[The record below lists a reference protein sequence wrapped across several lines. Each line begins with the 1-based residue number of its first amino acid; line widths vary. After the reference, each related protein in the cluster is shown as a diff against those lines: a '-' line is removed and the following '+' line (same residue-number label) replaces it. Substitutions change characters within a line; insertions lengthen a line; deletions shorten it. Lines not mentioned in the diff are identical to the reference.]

1 METLQ
6 NTINKFNEE
15 IAAEYNAIQQK
26 YDEMLQSIDR
36 TEDKFTKLAYTIVET
51 SLFYCDLEKQ
61 YEPEVLN
68 QKSINELQELNEEM
82 YGDVKPQ
89 NYETSYAN
97 PEFCVKE
104 FGEGVGQA
112 ISAIYVGMR
121 NNITAATQNK
131 RYFLN
136 QQLSDYLNYIELI
149 LSKCEDAKTYAD
161 LLKKTHLAFP
171 AQYRQFGYIQSY
183 IPQQGRIYEV
193 VMNDDLTNPKYL
205 YNLGRHI
212 SANEIKTAEFL
223 ADYPQDKIDTLAK
236 SMANAYVRGFT
247 LAKKDLTKKSTIN
260 VNYNIG
266 QERIIRA
273 LIPELEK
280 AGLKTILSSV
290 TTTSMNRQYGYDHR
304 FDNALWFDDEF
315 VAAILE
321 ERKVDFE
328 LYKNEIGQYSG
339 GFYFDKFGEAPFNPK
354 QKDVCLKLSTEQQ
367 KLNQK
372 MRLEMSKLHDK
383 YMPRVETSF
392 CIIGFP
398 VPEIG
403 EKFDEIFQG
412 TLEINMIDTEHHE
425 ELQHHM
431 IQVLDLGDFVHVKG
445 KAGNATDIKVKMQTL
460 VDPEKQTN
468 FVNCGADVNI
478 PVGELFTSPKLE
490 GTDGILHVKDCYLND
505 LNYQNLKLTFKD
517 GYVTD
522 YTCENFEE
530 EEKNRKYIEEN
541 LLFPHKTLPIGEFA
555 IGTNTLAY
563 AMAMKFDILPLMPI
577 LIVEKMGPHFAIG
590 DTCFSWEEDFAV
602 FNPIDNKE
610 ITARDNSKS
619 ILRKTDMEQA
629 YTNCHTDITLP
640 YEDLEF
646 ISVIT
651 KDGDSLDIIRDGRFV
666 VAGTEELNE
675 PLIGMEV

>member
-1 METLQ
+1 METLK
-6 NTINKFNEE
+6 NTIAKFNEE
-15 IAAEYNAIQQK
+15 IAADYVAIQQK
-26 YDEMLQSIDR
+26 YDEMLQCIDR
-36 TEDKFTKLAYTIVET
+36 TEDKFTELAYTMVET

-61 YEPEVLN
+61 FEIDVLTK
-68 QKSINELQELNEEM
+68 KSISELQELNEELF
-82 YGDVKPQ
+82 GDVKPQ

-97 PEFCVKE
+97 PEYCVQL
-104 FGEGVGQA
+104 FGDGVGQA
-112 ISAIYVGMR
+112 LSAIYIGLR
-121 NNITAATQNK
+121 SNITAATQNK
-131 RYFLN
+131 RYYLN
-136 QQLSDYLNYIELI
+136 QQMNDQLAYIELI
-149 LSKCEDAKTYAD
+149 ITKCEDAEVYAK
-161 LLKKTHLAFP
+161 LLKKITMAFP
-171 AQYRQFGYIQSY
+171 AKYRQFGYVQSF
-183 IPQQGRIYEV
+183 IPQQGRIYDV
-193 VMNDDLTNPKYL
+193 VMNENLSNPKYL

-212 SANEIKTAEFL
+212 SANEIKTSEFL
-223 ADYPQDKIDTLAK
+223 SDYPQDKIDTLAK

-247 LAKKDLTKKSTIN
+247 LAKKDLTQKSTIN
-260 VNYNIG
+260 VLYNVG

-280 AGLKTILSSV
+280 AGLKTILSGV
-290 TTTSMNRQYGYDHR
+290 TTTSMNRQYQYDHR

-315 VAAILE
+315 VQTMIE
-321 ERKVDFE
+321 NTKVDYE
-328 LYKNEIGQYSG
+328 LYKIEMGQYSG
-339 GFYFDKFGEAPFNPK
+339 GFYFDKFGESPFNPK
-354 QKDVCLKLSTEQQ
+354 QKDVCLKLSEKQQ
-367 KLNQK
+367 KLNQN
-372 MRLEMSKLHDK
+372 MHIEMSKLHDK
-383 YMPRVETSF
+383 YMPRIETSF

-403 EKFDEIFQG
+403 EKFEEIFQG
-412 TLEINMIDTEHHE
+412 TLDINMIDTAHHE
-425 ELQHHM
+425 EVQHHM
-431 IQVLDLGDFVHVKG
+431 IKVLDLADFVHVKG

-460 VDPEKQTN
+460 DDPEKQTN

-505 LNYQNLKLTFKD
+505 LNYQDLKLTFKD

-522 YTCENFEE
+522 YTCNNFEDE
-530 EEKNRKYIEEN
+530 DKNRKYIEEN

-563 AMAMKFDILPLMPI
+563 AMAKKFDILPLMPI

-602 FNPIDNKE
+602 FNPIDGKE

-619 ILRKTDMEQA
+619 VLRKTDVSKA

-651 KDGDSLDIIRDGRFV
+651 KKGEIIDIIRDGRFV

>member
-1 METLQ
+1 METLKS
-6 NTINKFNEE
+6 TINKFNEE
-15 IAAEYNAIQQK
+15 IAADYAAIQEK
-26 YDEMLQSIDR
+26 YDDLLQGIDR
-36 TEDKFTKLAYTIVET
+36 NEDRFTELAYTMVENA
-51 SLFYCDLEKQ
+51 LFLCDLEQK
-61 YEPEVLN
+61 YLPENLAK
-68 QKSINELQELNEEM
+68 KSISELQELNEEM
-82 YGDVKPQ
+82 YGDIKPQ
-89 NYETSYAN
+89 NYETSYGN
-97 PEFCVKE
+97 PEYCVKL

-112 ISAIYVGMR
+112 ISAIYISARSG
-121 NNITAATQNK
+121 ISAATQNK
-131 RYFLN
+131 RYYLN
-136 QQLSDYLNYIELI
+136 QQMNDQLSYIELI
-149 LSKCEDAKTYAD
+149 LTKCEDAEVYAK
-161 LLKKTHLAFP
+161 LLKKINMTFP
-171 AQYRQFGYIQSY
+171 AKYRQFGYIQSF
-183 IPQQGRIYEV
+183 IPQQGKIYDV
-193 VMNDDLTNPKYL
+193 VMSDDLSNPKYL

-223 ADYPQDKIDTLAK
+223 ADYPQDKINTLAK

-247 LAKKDLTKKSTIN
+247 LAKKDMSIKSTIN
-260 VNYNIG
+260 VNYNVG

-280 AGLKTILSSV
+280 AGLKTILSGV

-304 FDNALWFDDEF
+304 FDNSLWFD
-315 VAAILE
+315 E
-321 ERKVDFE
+321 EYVKSVLADKKVDFE
-328 LYKNEIGQYSG
+328 LFKNEMGQYSG
-339 GFYFDKFGEAPFNPK
+339 GFYFDKFGESPFNPK
-354 QKDVCLKLSTEQQ
+354 QKDACLKLSEEQQ

-372 MRLEMSKLHDK
+372 LRLEMSKLHEL
-383 YMPRVETSF
+383 YIPRVESSF

-403 EKFDEIFQG
+403 EKFEEIFQG

-425 ELQHHM
+425 EVQHHM
-431 IQVLDLGDFVHVKG
+431 IKVLDLGDFVHVKG

-460 VDPEKQTN
+460 VDAEKQTN

-490 GTDGILHVKDCYLND
+490 GTDGVLHVKDCYLND
-505 LNYQNLKLTFKD
+505 LNYNNLKLTFKD

-522 YTCENFEE
+522 YTCKNFAE

-563 AMAMKFDILPLMPI
+563 AMAKKFDILPLMPI

-602 FNPIDNKE
+602 FNPIDGKE

-646 ISVIT
+646 ITVIT
-651 KDGDSLDIIRDGRFV
+651 KDGEKLDIIRDGRFV